1 MKKTLLQQVKEL
13 REEISELRKLN
24 NRLRKDMDIKL
35 ANLTI
40 VIKKKTKNYGRIRK
54 QSKRQD
60 NKF

>member
-40 VIKKKTKNYGRIRK
+40 VIKKK
-54 QSKRQD
+54 
-60 NKF
+60 NKKLW

>member
-40 VIKKKTKNYGRIRK
+40 VIK
-54 QSKRQD
+54 
-60 NKF
+60 